1 VAMLEERQWL
11 SDAVICLG
19 LARILDMLV
28 PDPAQHVRCS
38 VLDEYFWSLLIR
50 VLIRVR
56 PASCARAWTAK
67 YEQCRLEPR
76 ERERERDRWRGRE
89 RGGVSKSE
97 QER

>member
-28 PDPAQHVRCS
+28 PDPVQHVCL

-56 PASCARAWTAK
+56 PVPGRPSTSSAGWS
-67 YEQCRLEPR
+67 LVR
-76 ERERERDRWRGRE
+76 ERERER
-89 RGGVSKSE
+89 
-97 QER
+97 